1 MLKRKTASGTSLK
14 INMYPMSSA
23 VYNLLSLR
31 KLTKFVCQLIA
42 CFIEEICLACA
53 ILKALFL
60 RFQNLR
66 DVN

>member
-14 INMYPMSSA
+14 INTYPVSSA
-23 VYNLLSLR
+23 VCNLLSLR
-31 KLTKFVCQLIA
+31 NLTKFVWQLIA
-42 CFIEEICLACA
+42 CFIEEIRLAWV

-60 RFQNLR
+60 QFQNLR